1 MDSTEC
7 ANGCTCTSK
16 NDDGAK
22 KITGDMR
29 NSSSPSFVV
38 SRRTLTV
45 HAEGEVT
52 SEPDKYTLTINITS
66 IKLKLEEAQ
75 LSVKRR
81 SDYILQ
87 VIRNH
92 NFNNKCIKVLEE
104 AIRLPASVNNRE
116 TEQENHQF
124 KCIINIEGDE
134 MEQVLA
140 IKNLLVEKMDANVI
154 CSAVGC
160 YHSAGH
166 KAKKW

>member
-1 MDSTEC
+1 MCERFSD
-7 ANGCTCTSK
+7 
-16 NDDGAK
+16 
-22 KITGDMR
+22 GDMK
-29 NSSSPSFVV
+29 
-38 SRRTLTV
+38 
-45 HAEGEVT
+45 GEVT

-66 IKLKLEEAQ
+66 IKLKLE
-75 LSVKRR
+75 KRQMPQ
-81 SDYILQ
+81 IPLHVQ

-92 NFNNKCIKVLEE
+92 NFNNKYIKVLEE
-104 AIRLPASVNNRE
+104 TIRLPASVNNRE

-134 MEQVLA
+134 MERVLA
-140 IKNLLVEKMDANVI
+140 IKNILIEKMDANVI